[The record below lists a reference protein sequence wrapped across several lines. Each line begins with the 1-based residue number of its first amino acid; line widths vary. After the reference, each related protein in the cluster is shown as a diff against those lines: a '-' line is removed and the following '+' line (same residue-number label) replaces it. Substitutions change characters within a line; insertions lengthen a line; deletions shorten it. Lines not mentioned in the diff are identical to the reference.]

1 MNRSGSILVVLFLIL
16 SLSACCGT
24 SVSNKMYS
32 EISEY
37 VTENIDSFSPT
48 KENEFYDYTTTGLS
62 IGGVYYGYYFSAE
75 NNILLPDFYCGNDL
89 EKIQNDI
96 YEDDGG
102 VYIGKP
108 NNGTD
113 WCFIKQI
120 SDNWYYYE
128 LHWA

>member
-1 MNRSGSILVVLFLIL
+1 MKKIILFLLVITIL
-16 SLSACCGT
+16 LSITACSGM
-24 SVSNKMYS
+24 SISNKMYN

-37 VTENIDSFSPT
+37 VTKNIDSFSPT
-48 KENEFYDYTTTGLS
+48 KENEFYDYKTTGLN

-89 EKIQNDI
+89 EKIENDMC
-96 YEDDGG
+96 EDDGG
-102 VYIGKP
+102 VYFGKT

-113 WCFIKQI
+113 WCFIKKI